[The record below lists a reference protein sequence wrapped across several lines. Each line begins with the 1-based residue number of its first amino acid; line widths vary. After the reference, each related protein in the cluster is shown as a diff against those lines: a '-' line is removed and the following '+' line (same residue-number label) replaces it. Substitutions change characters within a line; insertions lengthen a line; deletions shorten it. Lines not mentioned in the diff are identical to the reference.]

1 MTIRGPDN
9 GTDSGCNVV
18 VVSDV
23 HLGEDLLPG
32 ASGRAARDVA
42 LAETALAD
50 FARHLT
56 RSRMDGRPW
65 RLVINGDVLDL
76 MCVPD
81 ARGHLPT
88 VRKPD
93 IAKERIDLVVAHH
106 RDVFEALARFVA

>member
-1 MTIRGPDN
+1 MSHPCDN

-32 ASGRAARDVA
+32 ASARAARDVA

-50 FARHLT
+50 FTRHLT

-65 RLVINGDVLDL
+65 RLVVNGDMLDL
-76 MCVPD
+76 MVVPD
-81 ARGHLPT
+81 ARGHLPFERT
-88 VRKPD
+88 AEVARQ
-93 IAKERIDLVVAHH
+93 RIDLVV
-106 RDVFEALARFVA
+106 